1 VRATRFLRLAATAL
15 SAPGLSAL
23 AVTALSALVGLIA
36 LPAAAALPDAASR
49 RYRMEIGG
57 DVVGVAMLSVRC
69 ERGRCTGAFETA
81 MRLPEAG
88 GGGVTRRRVEVV
100 TDREGRLLEVEAG
113 GKRRPAGGEA
123 VASIVAEA
131 LLAATPEGERRCLD
145 VEDAELGRQG
155 RACATRRGAWLDGDV
170 LGEPVR
176 FRASLGGLPDEVLLP
191 SQGTRFVV
199 DAAAVV
205 PARAPTTFGGV
216 VPAPPGAEV
225 EQALLFCG
233 LPPEPVDP
241 SPPPVGLPRDFPERG
256 GCQERSAAYLR
267 AAKDDGLSG
276 RLVVGVAWD
285 GARFVWHEWVEV
297 ATARRWIAVD
307 PSFRQVPAQA
317 PRFAVARFDPG
328 DEAGRAEAG
337 RKVLACWGKARVVR
351 AGPAR

>member
-1 VRATRFLRLAATAL
+1 VRAQLLLRLALA
-15 SAPGLSAL
+15 AL
-23 AVTALSALVGLIA
+23 AAVAS
-36 LPAAAALPDAASR
+36 LPARAALPEAASR
-49 RYRMEIGG
+49 RYRVEIGG
-57 DVVGVAMLSVRC
+57 EIVGVATLSVRC
-69 ERGRCTGAFETA
+69 ERGRCTGIFETA

-88 GGGVTRRRVEVV
+88 GGSVTRRRVEVI
-100 TDREGRLLEVEAG
+100 TDREGALLEAEAG
-113 GKRRPAGGEA
+113 GKRRAAGGEA

-131 LLAATPEGERRCLD
+131 LLAATPEGERRCLE

-155 RACATRRGAWLDGDV
+155 KACATRRGAWLEGEV

-176 FRASLGGLPDEVLLP
+176 FRGSPGGLPDEVLLP

-199 DAAAVV
+199 DASAAV
-205 PARAPTTFGGV
+205 PARAPATFGGV
-216 VPAPPGAEV
+216 VPAPPGAEA

-233 LPPEPVDP
+233 LSPEPPDP
-241 SPPPVGLPRDFPERG
+241 SPPPPGVPRDFSERG

-267 AAKDDGLSG
+267 TAKDDGLSG

-297 ATARRWIAVD
+297 ATSRRWVAVD
-307 PSFRQVPAQA
+307 PSFRQIPAQA
-317 PRFAVARFDPG
+317 PRFAVARFAPG

-351 AGPAR
+351 AGPP